1 MRVLLDECL
10 PWKLKRDIVGHE
22 VATVADMGW
31 RGIKNGALLHRSET
45 QCDVLLTI
53 DQNLPYQQNLT
64 TTPMAVIMLTAH
76 SNRLAA
82 LRPLIPQVLTVL
94 QTIQPG
100 TVVRVSLKNNN
111 GSATPDR

>member
-10 PWKLKRDIVGHE
+10 PWKLKREIAGHE

-31 RGIKNGALLHRSET
+31 RGIKNGALLRLAEARF
-45 QCDVLLTI
+45 DVLLTI

-64 TTPMAVIMLTAH
+64 IARIAAIMMTAQ
-76 SNRLAA
+76 SNRLIA
-82 LRPLIPQVLTVL
+82 LYPLIPQVLAVL

-100 TVVRVSLKNNN
+100 TVVRVSLERNNN
-111 GSATPDR
+111 SDR

>member
-31 RGIKNGALLHRSET
+31 RGIKNGALLRLAAL
-45 QCDVLLTI
+45 QFDVLLTI

-64 TTPMAVIMLTAH
+64 NTQLAVVMLTAR
-76 SNRLAA
+76 SNRLAS
-82 LRPLIPQVLTVL
+82 LRPLIPQVLAILPTM
-94 QTIQPG
+94 QPG
-100 TVVRVSLKNNN
+100 TVVRVSLESQN
-111 GSATPDR
+111 GATG